1 MTYDIIFAYTR
12 AQALA
17 DGVLVDVTPT
27 ATEAGFRY
35 PVALTAAVWAEF
47 VHVPPRVEGQ
57 DEKGRLW
64 DILFMLRFAIRR
76 ARDGSELLFSLHV
89 RNDNQSGT
97 PPLIRLKAVCG
108 PDDDGQPCLTVM
120 LPSED

>member
-12 AQALA
+12 TQAIA
-17 DGVLVDVTPT
+17 DGVLMDVTPT
-27 ATEAGFRY
+27 AKEAGFRY
-35 PVALTAAVWAEF
+35 PVALTAAVWSKF
-47 VHVPPRVEGQ
+47 VCVPEGVEDQ
-57 DEKGRLW
+57 DETGRLW
-64 DILFMLRFAIRR
+64 DILCMLRFAIRR
-76 ARDGSELLFSLHV
+76 AHNGSELLFSLHV
-89 RNDNQSGT
+89 RNDNRPST